1 MLSNYFPIGGLAVSG
16 KKIEIGYWSK
26 WALALAGLGLLWW
39 LREPIIEMV
48 YIAGDREAVSTYL
61 GQFGLVG
68 PLLLSLLLVLQ
79 VIIAAIPGE
88 AFMIGGGYVYGF
100 GIALCINLI
109 ASVAAS
115 QAAFLLARWAGRS
128 MVERLA
134 SAEMLD
140 KWNRAA
146 AQKGLVFFL
155 VAFMLPVFPGDLMN
169 YVAGLSSLSGVRF
182 FIANLLG
189 RLPRIALITAIGAYG
204 VELSVWAWLLIL
216 LVAALMFLLWRYG
229 LGPKP
234 SVVEG

>member
-1 MLSNYFPIGGLAVSG
+1 MLSNYFPIGGLAVAG
-16 KKIEIGYWSK
+16 KRIEIECWSK
-26 WALALAGLGLLWW
+26 WALALAGLALLWW

-48 YIAGDREAVSTYL
+48 YVAGDREAVSTYL
-61 GQFGLVG
+61 GQFGLAG

-100 GIALCINLI
+100 GIALCINVI

-128 MVERLA
+128 LVERLA
-134 SAEMLD
+134 PPEMVD
-140 KWNRAA
+140 KWNKVA

-155 VAFMLPVFPGDLMN
+155 FAFMLPIFPGDLMN
-169 YVAGLSSLSGVRF
+169 YVAGLSSISGTRF

-204 VELSVWAWLLIL
+204 VELSIWVLLLIL
-216 LVAALMFLLWRYG
+216 LVAAIMFLLWRYG
-229 LGPKP
+229 LARKQ
-234 SVVEG
+234 SMVEE

>member
-1 MLSNYFPIGGLAVSG
+1 MLSNYFSIGGLAVPG
-16 KKIEIGYWSK
+16 KKIEIERWSK
-26 WALALAGLGLLWW
+26 WALALAGLALLWW

-61 GQFGLVG
+61 GQFGLAG

-100 GIALCINLI
+100 GIALCINLM

-128 MVERLA
+128 LVERLA
-134 SAEMLD
+134 PPEMVD
-140 KWNRAA
+140 KWNKVA

-155 VAFMLPVFPGDLMN
+155 FAFMLPVFPGDLMN
-169 YVAGLSSLSGVRF
+169 YVAGLSSISAVRF

-204 VELSVWAWLLIL
+204 LELSIWGWLLVL
-216 LVAALMFLLWRYG
+216 LVAALMLLVWRYG
-229 LGPKP
+229 LVRKHVGM
-234 SVVEG
+234 EE